1 MIDREKVPSIMEG
14 ALLCHEKA
22 LREERRSA
30 K

>member
-22 LREERRSA
+22 LRQKRRSA